1 MNSRKIILV
10 CGCLFGLLFAGQGH
24 PVSKEDSLILS
35 RFTAYAAQEKL
46 GELPIDRRIEQIGKF
61 FLGKPYKSG
70 TLNKT
75 QEEMPV
81 INLRELD
88 CVTFVE
94 NVLALALLE
103 NYTSVSIR
111 DFVNNIVKLRY
122 RKGKITDYSS
132 RLHYSTDW
140 LYEMERLHYLHDVT
154 KNLGGTRYSPNV
166 SFISKHP
173 KKYPPLVTDPHVVI
187 KMRNI
192 ETSIN
197 KRTYYYLPKT
207 KIKTAA
213 HKIHTGDIVL
223 ITTNIQG
230 LDTSHLGIAVK
241 KGRKTHLMHASST
254 AGKVVIT
261 TDPLDVYMADIT
273 SQTGII
279 IARPNL
285 VLSEDWLEMP
295 GWHEN

>member
-1 MNSRKIILV
+1 MNSAKLILL
-10 CGCLFGLLFAGQGH
+10 CGFLFCLLFAGQGH
-24 PVSKEDSLILS
+24 PVSKADSLVLA
-35 RFTAYAAQEKL
+35 RFAEYAVREKI
-46 GELPIDRRIEQIGKF
+46 GELPIDRRIERIGRF

-70 TLNKT
+70 TLNASLK
-75 QEEMPV
+75 EMPV

-103 NYTSVSIR
+103 NYEAIPVR

-122 RKGKITDYSS
+122 REGRITDYTS

-140 LYEMERLHYLHDVT
+140 LYEMERLRYLHDVT
-154 KNLGGTRYSPNV
+154 KTLGGTRYFPNV
-166 SFISKHP
+166 GFMSEHP
-173 KKYPPLVTDPHVVI
+173 KKYPPLAADRHLVA

-197 KRTYYYLPKT
+197 KRTYYYLPKA
-207 KIKTAA
+207 KLKTVASQ
-213 HKIHTGDIVL
+213 IHTGDIVL

-241 KGRKTHLMHASST
+241 KGRKTYLMHASST
-254 AGKVVIT
+254 AGKVVVT
-261 TDPLDVYMADIT
+261 TVPLEVYMADIS
-273 SQTGII
+273 SQTGVI

-285 VLSEDWLEMP
+285 VLGVDWLEMP
-295 GWHEN
+295 

>member
-1 MNSRKIILV
+1 MNSVKHLLLCGFLFCIL
-10 CGCLFGLLFAGQGH
+10 LPGQGL
-24 PVSKEDSLILS
+24 PVSKADSLILT
-35 RFTAYAAQEKL
+35 RFAKYAAQEKL
-46 GELPIDRRIEQIGKF
+46 AELPMDRRIERIGKF

-70 TLNKT
+70 TLNVPQK
-75 QEEMPV
+75 EMPV

-103 NYTSVSIR
+103 NYTSISIR

-122 RKGKITDYSS
+122 REGKITDYAS

-166 SFISKHP
+166 GFMSKHP
-173 KKYPPLVTDPHVVI
+173 SKYPPLAADKHLVT

-192 ETSIN
+192 ETLIN
-197 KRTYYYLPKT
+197 RRTYHYLPKT
-207 KIKTAA
+207 EIKTASG
-213 HKIHTGDIVL
+213 KIHTGDIVL

-241 KGRKTHLMHASST
+241 KGRKTYLMHASST

-261 TDPLDVYMADIT
+261 ADPLEVYMADIT

>member
-1 MNSRKIILV
+1 MNSAKLILL
-10 CGCLFGLLFAGQGH
+10 CGFLFCLLFAGQGH
-24 PVSKEDSLILS
+24 PVSKADSLILA
-35 RFTAYAAQEKL
+35 RFAEYAVREKL
-46 GELPIDRRIEQIGKF
+46 GELPIDRRIERIGRF

-70 TLNKT
+70 TLNASHK
-75 QEEMPV
+75 EMPV

-103 NYTSVSIR
+103 NYEAISVR

-122 RKGKITDYSS
+122 REGRITDYTS

-140 LYEMERLHYLHDVT
+140 LYEMERLRYLHDVT
-154 KNLGGTRYSPNV
+154 KTLGGTRYSPNV
-166 SFISKHP
+166 GFMSKHP
-173 KKYPPLVTDPHVVI
+173 KKYPPLAADRHLVT

-197 KRTYYYLPKT
+197 KRTYYYLPKA
-207 KIKTAA
+207 KLKTAA
-213 HKIHTGDIVL
+213 SQIHTGDIVL

-241 KGRKTHLMHASST
+241 KGRKTYLMHASST

-261 TDPLDVYMADIT
+261 TVPLEVYMADIS
-273 SQTGII
+273 SQTGVI

-285 VLSEDWLEMP
+285 VLGVDWLEMP
-295 GWHEN
+295 